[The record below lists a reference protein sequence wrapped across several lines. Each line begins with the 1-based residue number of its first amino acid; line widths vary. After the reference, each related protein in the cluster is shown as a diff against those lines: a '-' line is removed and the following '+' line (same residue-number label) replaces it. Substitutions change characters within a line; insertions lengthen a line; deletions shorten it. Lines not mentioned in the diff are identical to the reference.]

1 MRNKRFYKKNKWSE
15 IMKTITQ
22 KTANSR
28 RDEIIK
34 QYGRGF
40 GLIYDDGKLEGQKD
54 ATIKIAKNFLKDGFS
69 EEIVSTNTGLPINE
83 IKNIKRK
90 L

>member
-1 MRNKRFYKKNKWSE
+1 
-15 IMKTITQ
+15 MKTITQ

-34 QYGRGF
+34 EYGRGF

-54 ATIKIAKNFLKDGFS
+54 ATIKIAKNLLKNGFS

>member
-1 MRNKRFYKKNKWSE
+1 
-15 IMKTITQ
+15 MKTITQ

-40 GLIYDDGKLEGQKD
+40 GLIYDDGKHD
-54 ATIKIAKNFLKDGFS
+54 ATIKIAKNLLKNGFS
-69 EEIVSTNTGLPINE
+69 KEVVSTNTGLSINE